1 LSEPAARSDAIEGA
15 AEAEPPPLL
24 VVISGPSGV
33 GKDAVIAR
41 LRERGDCFRVPVTM
55 TTRPPRPGERDGVDY
70 IFVSPQEFARQL
82 AAGELLEH
90 AEVYGRSY
98 GVPRAQLRRAL
109 DGSDAVLQVDV
120 QGAATLREL
129 LPEALLVFVVPD
141 APGRLAERLRARG
154 ADSDEEMA
162 RRLAQ
167 AEVEL
172 AQQEH
177 FHHVLPNVEGDLD
190 ATVDALL
197 SLIDAERGRPGRSP
211 LEV

>member
-1 LSEPAARSDAIEGA
+1 MSEPAARSDQSE
-15 AEAEPPPLL
+15 EARESEPPPLL
-24 VVISGPSGV
+24 VVLSGPSGV

-41 LRERGDCFRVPVTM
+41 LRERGDRFRVPVTM

-70 IFVSPQEFARQL
+70 LFVSREEFERQL

-90 AEVYGRSY
+90 AQVYGRLY

-120 QGAATLREL
+120 QGAAALRKL
-129 LPEALLVFVVPD
+129 LPGALSVFVVPD

-154 ADSDEEMA
+154 ADGDEEMA

-167 AEVEL
+167 AEAEL
-172 AQQEH
+172 AQQER
-177 FHHVLPNVEGDLD
+177 FDHVLPNVEGDLD

-197 SLIDAERGRPGRSP
+197 ALIDGERARPGRAP
-211 LEV
+211 LRV

>member
-1 LSEPAARSDAIEGA
+1 MSEPSTRSDAIEGG
-15 AEAEPPPLL
+15 AEATPPSLL

-41 LRERGDCFRVPVTM
+41 LRERGDRFRVPVTM
-55 TTRPPRPGERDGVDY
+55 TTRPPRPGERDGIDY
-70 IFVSPQEFARQL
+70 IFVSPEEFARQL

-90 AEVYGRSY
+90 AEVYGQSY
-98 GVPRAQLRRAL
+98 GVLRAQLRRAL

-120 QGAATLREL
+120 QGAATLRAL
-129 LPEALLVFVVPD
+129 LPDALLVFVVPD
-141 APGRLAERLRARG
+141 VPERLAERLRARG

-167 AEVEL
+167 AEAEL
-172 AQQEH
+172 AQQER
-177 FHHVLPNVEGDLD
+177 FDHVLPNVEGDLD

-197 SLIDAERGRPGRSP
+197 GLIDAERARSGRAP